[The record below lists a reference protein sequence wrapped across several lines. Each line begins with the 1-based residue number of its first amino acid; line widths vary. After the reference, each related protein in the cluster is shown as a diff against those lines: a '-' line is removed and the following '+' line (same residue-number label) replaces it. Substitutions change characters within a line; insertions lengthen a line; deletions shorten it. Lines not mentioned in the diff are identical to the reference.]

1 VTSAQTRPDISG
13 RAGPTLKYFVSC
25 RLWAV
30 LFLPCF
36 GPVHQTRPKCTPI
49 TAGRSMTA
57 AKGRDDTTGHGREQ
71 RIWTRD
77 ECRFGLWQAAQH
89 LRPRTRDYSC
99 SCRARANELAL
110 GRAQEHAA
118 HAWPMSGLGS
128 RSSCA
133 VCLKGKETE
142 RTYLLTV

>member
-1 VTSAQTRPDISG
+1 MVLVR
-13 RAGPTLKYFVSC
+13 R
-25 RLWAV
+25 RLLEHW
-30 LFLPCF
+30 
-36 GPVHQTRPKCTPI
+36 
-49 TAGRSMTA
+49 TAGATAGAWWRRLMVTASRANLMTA